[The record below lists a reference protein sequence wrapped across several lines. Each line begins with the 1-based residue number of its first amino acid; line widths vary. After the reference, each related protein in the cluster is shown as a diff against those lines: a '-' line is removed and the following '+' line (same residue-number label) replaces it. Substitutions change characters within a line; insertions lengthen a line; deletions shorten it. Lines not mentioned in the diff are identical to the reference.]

1 MDTDGKDYQDIIHL
15 PHHVSPTRPR
25 MSMTERASQFAPFA
39 ALTGH
44 DAAIRETAR
53 LTQSKIQLD
62 EDVEMDLDRKHQIIM
77 ERISEHPELTITY
90 FQPDGRK
97 DGGSYQSV
105 TGRVKGM
112 DPYARVMVLTTGLR
126 IPLDNILQMESPMFD
141 GLCIE

>member
-1 MDTDGKDYQDIIHL
+1 
-15 PHHVSPTRPR
+15 
-25 MSMTERASQFAPFA
+25 MTERASQFAPFA

-77 ERISEHPELTITY
+77 ERISEHPDLTITY

-105 TGRVKGM
+105 TGRVKRM

-126 IPLDNILQMESPMFD
+126 IPFDNILQMESPMFD

>member
-1 MDTDGKDYQDIIHL
+1 
-15 PHHVSPTRPR
+15 
-25 MSMTERASQFAPFA
+25 MTERASQFAPFA

-62 EDVEMDLDRKHQIIM
+62 EDVKMDLDRKHQIIM